1 MKRMINTQGMSYKSS
16 ALRSH
21 ITGKTFGYKK
31 GDFFSF
37 DYNGKYGS
45 ACYFRLELT
54 KDHLDDILPY
64 LQSTIFQDGF
74 EKHKSLLVRSRTD
87 NKQTVCLNND
97 KSGASAYARIDDV
110 MFDNLIQF
118 LRIRVGDDWEDLLNE
133 EF

>member
-45 ACYFRLELT
+45 ACYMRLELT

-64 LQSTIFQDGF
+64 LQSTVFQEGF
-74 EKHKSLLVRSRTD
+74 ETHPSLLVRSRTD

-97 KSGASAYARIDDV
+97 KSGASAYARIDDEI
-110 MFDNLIQF
+110 FDNLKQF

>member
-45 ACYFRLELT
+45 PCYMRLKLT
-54 KDHLDDILPY
+54 KEHLDDILPY

-74 EKHKSLLVRSRTD
+74 EKHPSLLVRSRTD

-97 KSGASAYARIDDV
+97 KSGASAYARVDDV
-110 MFDNLIQF
+110 MFNNLIQF
-118 LRIRVGDDWEDLLNE
+118 LHIRVGGEWIDMMQE